1 MLHKFK
7 NKWYALS
14 LRNKILSL
22 LFSSVVFSLA
32 IALLCIHL
40 ISNAYSKVLFRSFSE
55 NLSQASANLS
65 ARVEDV
71 ETVSNLILADRTV
84 QQKLAILMDSVSPSE
99 IEAQKTIL
107 YSALNDYPVS
117 FPHSCIRYMAVLQ
130 SERLFSTSISDT
142 AQLPDN
148 LLEHLS
154 CDAMDGEAR
163 NIWCTEYSDEYG
175 LFLVRNLRESANLS
189 LRSLGILI
197 INVDLEALTRQAAL
211 AENQDSVSYIIL
223 NDGACFYHSTSLTNI
238 EADALAAKFSGEYQS
253 VSIGGQKYFLSG
265 SYSKHPGWT
274 FLCAVPYS
282 ILAGTITATRVLC
295 VLAIV
300 LGMLILFIITGRLTG
315 LITAQFQVL
324 TEKMHRVGEG
334 KFFSA
339 PPSGNESFPFDDIA
353 MLNESFDAMT
363 QKIDTLIQENYV
375 NELLKKEA
383 QIKALENQMNPHFL
397 YNTLDAINWRAKAA
411 GEDEISQIA
420 LALGRLLRAALA
432 ESDAP
437 HTLADEI
444 AILDNY
450 LLIQKLRYKD
460 RLVYTCSIPDVLK
473 DCEIPKFTLQPLM
486 ENAIR
491 YGLEACSE
499 PCSITLSAV
508 QQGETLV
515 VEVCNSGSAFP
526 DQLLER
532 LESKEVTPNGFGV
545 GLMNIQHRLRLTYG
559 AAYGLQ
565 LINFEDDDGEEYAIA
580 RILLPY
586 HTEESS
592 C

>member
-7 NKWYALS
+7 TKWYALS
-14 LRNKILSL
+14 LRDKILSL

-40 ISNAYSKVLFRSFSE
+40 ISDAYSKALFHSFSE

-71 ETVSNLILADRTV
+71 ETVSNLILANRTI
-84 QQKLAILMDSVSPSE
+84 QQQLAALLDSTSLSE
-99 IEAQKTIL
+99 LESQKNIL

-130 SERLFSTSISDT
+130 NGRLFSTSISDT
-142 AQLPDN
+142 AQLPND
-148 LLEHLS
+148 LLEHLNR
-154 CDAMDGEAR
+154 DAMGGEAR
-163 NIWCTEYSDEYG
+163 NVWCTDYSDEYG

-189 LRSLGILI
+189 LRSLGVLI
-197 INVDLEALTRQAAL
+197 INVDLEALTQQAAL
-211 AENQDSVSYIIL
+211 AENQDAASYIIL
-223 NDGACFYHSTSLTNI
+223 NGDACFYHSTSLTDT

-253 VSIGGQKYFLSG
+253 VRVGNQKYFLSG
-265 SYSKHPGWT
+265 SSSKHPGWT

-282 ILAGTITATRVLC
+282 ILAGTLTATRILC

-300 LGMLILFIITGRLTG
+300 LGMLILFLITGRLTE
-315 LITAQFQVL
+315 LITAQFQAL

-334 KFFSA
+334 KFFTA
-339 PPSGNESFPFDDIA
+339 PLSGSEAFPFDDIA
-353 MLNESFDAMT
+353 MLNHSFDAMI

-411 GEDEISQIA
+411 GEVEISQIA
-420 LALGRLLRAALA
+420 LALGRLLRAALS

-437 HTLADEI
+437 HTLANET

-450 LLIQKLRYKD
+450 LVIQKLRYKD
-460 RLVYTCSIPDVLK
+460 RLVYTCSIPDALK
-473 DCEIPKFTLQPLM
+473 DCEIPKFTLQPLI

-499 PCSITLSAV
+499 PCSITLSAA

-526 DQLLER
+526 EQLLER
-532 LESKEVTPNGFGV
+532 LESREIVPNGFGV
-545 GLMNIQHRLRLTYG
+545 GLINIQHRLRLTYG

-565 LINFEDDDGEEYAIA
+565 LINREDDDGEEYAIA

-586 HTEESS
+586 HTEGLP